1 MDVKKFLSAV
11 LSDKGFYCAV
21 GIKNGKTIQR
31 FYQTVDNLVEAAGN
45 FDHDGYDAYF
55 ALATFGDNNSRKADN
70 VSHLK
75 SLFLDLDC
83 GEGKPYATQHEAI
96 KALQEFCRALRI
108 PKPSVIVNSGRGV
121 HVYWVLDRGYARDE
135 WVPAAERLKAA
146 CSQSGLHADPAVTL
160 DAARILRIP
169 GTHNYKGTPP
179 IDVAIF
185 RGTESV
191 YKLHEFVELLPEHLA
206 TVTATR

>member
-121 HVYWVLDRGYARDE
+121 HVYWVLD
-135 WVPAAERLKAA
+135 L
-146 CSQSGLHADPAVTL
+146 SLIH
-160 DAARILRIP
+160 I
-169 GTHNYKGTPP
+169 
-179 IDVAIF
+179 
-185 RGTESV
+185 
-191 YKLHEFVELLPEHLA
+191 
-206 TVTATR
+206 